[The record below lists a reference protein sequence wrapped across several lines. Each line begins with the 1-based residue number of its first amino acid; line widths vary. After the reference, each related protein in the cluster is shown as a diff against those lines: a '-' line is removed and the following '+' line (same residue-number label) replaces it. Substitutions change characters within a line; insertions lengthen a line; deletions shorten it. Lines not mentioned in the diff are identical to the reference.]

1 MKARNILMS
10 VLAAGC
16 LSVACF
22 AEAASVA
29 LLPLINTSDY
39 ENPEE
44 VSATYHAAAVRS
56 INNAEGFTLMDS
68 DSLTAV
74 LDKNLEEGK
83 LPSKEA
89 MQAIANQAG
98 VDVIIG
104 MHLKKLDYFT
114 TFGGFEEKLHLQL
127 DGDCVVY
134 NALTGKFQ
142 KRRLWDDTVA
152 PMDIY
157 ARSNFELES
166 WSNNVRSEVNK
177 AIGMKKFKADK
188 VKFGW

>member
-44 VSATYHAAAVRS
+44 VTAAYHAAAVRS
-56 INNAEGFTLMDS
+56 INNVEGFTLVDS

-83 LPSKEA
+83 LPSKET
-89 MQAIANQAG
+89 MQAIAAEAG
-98 VDVIIG
+98 VDVVIG
-104 MHLKKLDYFT
+104 MHLKELSSYT
-114 TFGGFEEKLHLQL
+114 TFGSLEERLHLKL
-127 DGDCVVY
+127 DGNCVTY

-142 KRRLWDDTVA
+142 KRRIWDDFNA
-152 PMDIY
+152 PMDVY
-157 ARSNFELES
+157 ARTNFELEA
-166 WSNNVRSEVNK
+166 WSNNVRGEVNK
-177 AIGMKKFKADK
+177 ALGNKKFKADK

>member
-29 LLPLINTSDY
+29 LLPLINTSNY

-44 VSATYHAAAVRS
+44 VTAAYHAAAVRS
-56 INNAEGFTLMDS
+56 IDSAEGFTLVDS
-68 DSLTAV
+68 DELTAV

-83 LPSKEA
+83 LPSKEV
-89 MQAIANQAG
+89 MQTIARDAG
-98 VDVIIG
+98 VDVVIA
-104 MHLKKLDYFT
+104 MHLKELNSFT
-114 TFGGFEEKLHLQL
+114 TFGSVEEKLHLNL
-127 DGDCVVY
+127 DGNCVTY

-142 KRRLWDDTVA
+142 KRRLWDDSVA
-152 PMDIY
+152 PMDVY
-157 ARSNFELES
+157 ARSNFEIEAFT
-166 WSNNVRSEVNK
+166 NNVRSEVNK
-177 AIGMKKFKADK
+177 ALGNKKFKADK